1 MSLSYEERIDL
12 IRIFRYFNTEVFG
25 HSRKMLYLCIIKI
38 QQIIVY
44 ELMFKILQNY
54 GTDKFFDTGVYYNEL
69 PEDIKSKI
77 NNGFGFE
84 TESELYDFLESYS
97 S

>member
-1 MSLSYEERIDL
+1 MAQTNFL
-12 IRIFRYFNTEVFG
+12 I
-25 HSRKMLYLCIIKI
+25 
-38 QQIIVY
+38 QVY
-44 ELMFKILQNY
+44 
-54 GTDKFFDTGVYYNEL
+54 TTNEL